1 MNSTELKDEI
11 ILYGGDEVAEI
22 GEDMDAFMVW
32 LGAAL
37 VNRHED
43 VCVFQNMWESD
54 SFSFSTKGFE
64 APVPTDW
71 DHVSSMILY
80 TDSNRQ
86 NEYDSWSAAFGV
98 HRFWTEQSAS
108 QTFYRRYRKQPNEY
122 TSTATDVTETSNPR
136 LRKII
141 IEEIIAVYLSAQ
153 NDLEASNAEQ
163 SALHK
168 ANRNG

>member
-54 SFSFSTKGFE
+54 SFSFSYKRVRGAGSNGLGPRQFNDFIYRLESAKRVRQLVCCIWRTPILDG
-64 APVPTDW
+64 AIRIADVL
-71 DHVSSMILY
+71 SSV
-80 TDSNRQ
+80 Q
-86 NEYDSWSAAFGV
+86 
-98 HRFWTEQSAS
+98 
-108 QTFYRRYRKQPNEY
+108 K
-122 TSTATDVTETSNPR
+122 TAE
-136 LRKII
+136 
-141 IEEIIAVYLSAQ
+141 
-153 NDLEASNAEQ
+153 
-163 SALHK
+163 
-168 ANRNG
+168 